1 MRIINHLLLGS
12 CLLTIISCQ
21 PKQSTPATASTDSN
35 AIVLLEAPIRDN
47 VLTAAEQEALTPDIV
62 LEELKAGN
70 AKFTNNELTARD
82 NSAMVRKAATGQY
95 PKAVILSC
103 LDSRVPVEDVFNE
116 GIGDLFVG
124 RVAGNIVNDDLLGS
138 MEYGCKV
145 AGAKLIVVLGHG
157 SCGAVKAAIDNVQLG
172 NITTLL
178 SKIRPAVDSSNDY
191 QGDKSSKNTT
201 YVAHVTE
208 LNVLHSMEIIRKNSP
223 ILKELEANGQIKIVG
238 ALYDIETGK
247 VRFL

>member
-1 MRIINHLLLGS
+1 
-12 CLLTIISCQ
+12 
-21 PKQSTPATASTDSN
+21 
-35 AIVLLEAPIRDN
+35 VLLEAPIRDN